1 MTELLSFKGKENTF
15 NVVEHVGAKFTELGV
30 ILLNDETG
38 VIVEALRKEYLLNA
52 EHINIAIFSKWLQGK
67 GAQPVAWST
76 LIDVLRKI
84 GLCTLA
90 GDVEGGLMC
99 RVVL

>member
-52 EHINIAIFSKWLQGK
+52 DEINNAIFSKCMATRGESTARSLVNTDRCFEEDR
-67 GAQPVAWST
+67 PVHTGW
-76 LIDVLRKI
+76 
-84 GLCTLA
+84 
-90 GDVEGGLMC
+90 
-99 RVVL
+99 